1 MTKEKIKIETEKVT
15 ERINA
20 LEYVKDPNPV
30 PVHLH
35 DEVILDMLKEY
46 KDRLDYLRSS
56 KEFMVNFEGGGWNTC
71 YGITKED
78 AFDNAVLEYGASVH
92 TQVRSVS
99 LATSEGIKA
108 AMSLFY

>member
-20 LEYVKDPNPV
+20 LEYVKDPNPI

-35 DEVILDMLKEY
+35 DEVILAMLKEY

-56 KEFMVNFEGGGWNTC
+56 KEFMVNFEGDNFNQFTC
-71 YGITKED
+71 
-78 AFDNAVLEYGASVH
+78 
-92 TQVRSVS
+92 R
-99 LATSEGIKA
+99 
-108 AMSLFY
+108 M